1 MQNDV
6 DVDVIT
12 MNIEQV
18 LIDNIMLELCTA
30 HQTRH
35 DVRLVHAR
43 DVTAAECSRC
53 WRQHAVGAND
63 AHVTRVED
71 VFENGV
77 DLVLFRR
84 DVLHINRVGGV
95 ESARGEMRCEV
106 DVTNAATAEA
116 TRHASQLANTTL
128 DFGVELD

>member
-1 MQNDV
+1 M
-6 DVDVIT
+6 
-12 MNIEQV
+12 
-18 LIDNIMLELCTA
+18 
-30 HQTRH
+30 
-35 DVRLVHAR
+35 
-43 DVTAAECSRC
+43 
-53 WRQHAVGAND
+53 ND

-84 DVLHINRVGGV
+84 DVLHVNRVGGV
-95 ESARGEMRCEV
+95 ESARGEVRCEV

-128 DFGVELD
+128 NFGVELKERFNAVSALLGVLLTQMLSNFTTQHVLATHATRHGEVL